1 MVELVDVERKY
12 VMGETEVRALRG
24 LSLKID
30 EGEFVALVG
39 PSGSGK
45 STLMHLIGALDVPD
59 EGRVLLDGKDI
70 SEYTESEL
78 AGIRGEKV
86 GFVFQTFN
94 LIPTLNSLEN
104 VALPLTFQGVH
115 RDERNERAADLL
127 DMVGLGDRT
136 GHKPAELSGGE
147 QQRVAIARALIN
159 DPEILLADE
168 PTGNLDSETGEEVM
182 KLLEK
187 LNRDRGM
194 TVVIVTHNPKD
205 AAHANRTINMIDGT
219 LDKNGSGGD
228 K

>member
-30 EGEFVALVG
+30 EGEFVAVVG

-104 VALPLTFQGVH
+104 VALPLTFQGVP
-115 RDERNERAADLL
+115 REERNERAADLL

-168 PTGNLDSETGEEVM
+168 PTGNLDSETGDEVM
-182 KLLEK
+182 KLLER

-205 AAHANRTINMIDGT
+205 AAHADRTINMIDGT

-228 K
+228 

>member
-1 MVELVDVERKY
+1 MVELVEVERKY

-30 EGEFVALVG
+30 EGEFVAVVG

-104 VALPLTFQGVH
+104 VALPLTFQGVP
-115 RDERNERAADLL
+115 REERSERAADLL

-168 PTGNLDSETGEEVM
+168 PTGNLDSETGDEVM
-182 KLLEK
+182 KLLER

-205 AAHANRTINMIDGT
+205 AAHADRTINMIDGT

-228 K
+228 

>member
-30 EGEFVALVG
+30 EGEFVAVVG

-104 VALPLTFQGVH
+104 VALPLTFQGVP

-182 KLLEK
+182 KLLER

-205 AAHANRTINMIDGT
+205 AAHADRTINMIDGT
-219 LDKNGSGGD
+219 LDKNGPGGD
-228 K
+228 E

>member
-30 EGEFVALVG
+30 EGEFVAVVG

-104 VALPLTFQGVH
+104 VALPLTFQGVP

-182 KLLEK
+182 KLLER

-205 AAHANRTINMIDGT
+205 AAHADRTINMIDGT
-219 LDKNGSGGD
+219 LDKNGPGGD
-228 K
+228 

>member
-30 EGEFVALVG
+30 EGEFVAVVG

-59 EGRVLLDGKDI
+59 EGRVLLHGKDI

-104 VALPLTFQGVH
+104 VALPLTFQGVP

-182 KLLEK
+182 KLLER

-219 LDKNGSGGD
+219 LDKNGPGGD
-228 K
+228 E

>member
-30 EGEFVALVG
+30 EGEFVAVVG

-104 VALPLTFQGVH
+104 VALPLTFQGVP

-127 DMVGLGDRT
+127 DMVGLGDRM

-182 KLLEK
+182 KLLER

-205 AAHANRTINMIDGT
+205 AAHADRTINMIDGT
-219 LDKNGSGGD
+219 LDKNGPGGD
-228 K
+228 

>member
-30 EGEFVALVG
+30 EGEFVAVVG

-94 LIPTLNSLEN
+94 LNPTLNSLEN
-104 VALPLTFQGVH
+104 VALPLPFQGVPGA
-115 RDERNERAADLL
+115 ERNERAADLL

-168 PTGNLDSETGEEVM
+168 PTGNLDSETGDEVM
-182 KLLEK
+182 KLLER

-205 AAHANRTINMIDGT
+205 AAHADRTINMIDGT

-228 K
+228 